1 MKFVG
6 KTITT
11 DTTIYDAFKAR
22 AEAGVSLVVV
32 DEEFKLLGTLSDG
45 DLRKAILTKNN
56 LSDSISKIYNSSPIV
71 IDENKYSKNF
81 AKNPPSGGI
90 PAKEKNS
97 IKKEKANIG
106 FSFESPER
114 SSIFSVYFS
123 SAFIKYKQANVPKF
137 ITI

>member
-1 MKFVG
+1 MKFEG

-11 DTTIYDAFKAR
+11 ETTIYDAFKVR

-71 IDENKYSKNF
+71 IDEIKYSKNF
-81 AKNPPSGGI
+81 AKNQLI
-90 PAKEKNS
+90 KNKIDMVPVLDQS
-97 IKKEKANIG
+97 RQLINI
-106 FSFESPER
+106 
-114 SSIFSVYFS
+114 VYL
-123 SAFIKYKQANVPKF
+123 KD
-137 ITI
+137 

>member
-1 MKFVG
+1 MKFEG

-11 DTTIYDAFKAR
+11 ETTIYDAFKVR

-45 DLRKAILTKNN
+45 DLRKAILSKNN

-81 AKNPPSGGI
+81 AKNHLI
-90 PAKEKNS
+90 KN
-97 IKKEKANIG
+97 
-106 FSFESPER
+106 
-114 SSIFSVYFS
+114 
-123 SAFIKYKQANVPKF
+123 
-137 ITI
+137 

>member
-1 MKFVG
+1 MKFEG

-11 DTTIYDAFKAR
+11 ETTIYDAFFKVR

-81 AKNPPSGGI
+81 AKNQLI
-90 PAKEKNS
+90 KNKIDMVPVIDQS
-97 IKKEKANIG
+97 D
-106 FSFESPER
+106 ES
-114 SSIFSVYFS
+114 
-123 SAFIKYKQANVPKF
+123 
-137 ITI
+137 